1 MTRSKRPWFIV
12 VVTLCVVVG
21 AIWAQTAD
29 KPLGEQ
35 EIVTLLGLGIDAEA
49 VSARIKKGG
58 VSFEVNDAAL
68 EKLKQ
73 AGAGDAVLAAVRSS
87 AKPKASVAPADAVTY
102 EQVQQLLSLG
112 IGEDAILKRLERS
125 PTIFTLDARQ
135 TEALK
140 KAGATDKLL
149 AAMAGQRP
157 SAAISSD
164 ISDLAIIL
172 DCSGSMR
179 ELTPERE
186 MKMAAAKRVVTDL
199 VQKIPEGLNVTFV
212 IYGHEAF
219 GAANDPRNCK
229 AVKVVRPLSP
239 LDISGKAQLTQL
251 ISGLQPIGATPIALA
266 LRTAGQELAK
276 NNALSG
282 VVLVTDGLESC
293 QGDPAAEAAALLA
306 NLKVTFGVNVIGFGV
321 KPEENAALQSIAEA
335 GKGKYYAAAD
345 AAALTAA
352 IAAIALEIQ
361 AQAKPPEAVTS
372 SRRAIKVVE
381 PAIELAPMKEI
392 ILAEAGA
399 AKNVLNAYARAK
411 VAKYGEEIRIPSPTA
426 KYDIWWVPNDGH
438 PIVMVKDFNLPER
451 KVVDIKPEE
460 YLGLIQV
467 KGSGMAKQIVAVPP
481 GTAGNVLGAYTVQAA
496 KKYGD
501 IMVVPKGKYDIWVDT
516 NVIEEGLAVEA
527 GKLHALE

>member
-1 MTRSKRPWFIV
+1 
-12 VVTLCVVVG
+12 
-21 AIWAQTAD
+21 
-29 KPLGEQ
+29 
-35 EIVTLLGLGIDAEA
+35 
-49 VSARIKKGG
+49 
-58 VSFEVNDAAL
+58 
-68 EKLKQ
+68 
-73 AGAGDAVLAAVRSS
+73 
-87 AKPKASVAPADAVTY
+87 
-102 EQVQQLLSLG
+102 
-112 IGEDAILKRLERS
+112 
-125 PTIFTLDARQ
+125 
-135 TEALK
+135 
-140 KAGATDKLL
+140 
-149 AAMAGQRP
+149 
-157 SAAISSD
+157 
-164 ISDLAIIL
+164 
-172 DCSGSMR
+172 
-179 ELTPERE
+179 
-186 MKMAAAKRVVTDL
+186 
-199 VQKIPEGLNVTFV
+199 
-212 IYGHEAF
+212 
-219 GAANDPRNCK
+219 
-229 AVKVVRPLSP
+229 
-239 LDISGKAQLTQL
+239 
-251 ISGLQPIGATPIALA
+251 
-266 LRTAGQELAK
+266 
-276 NNALSG
+276 
-282 VVLVTDGLESC
+282 
-293 QGDPAAEAAALLA
+293 
-306 NLKVTFGVNVIGFGV
+306 VNVIGFGV

-392 ILAEAGA
+392 VLAEAGA

-411 VAKYGEEIRIPSPTA
+411 VTKYGEEIRIPSPTA

-438 PIVMVKDFNLPER
+438 PIVMVKDFTLPER
-451 KVVDIKPEE
+451 KVVEIKPEE